1 MSRYNYFLEVS
12 AGLSYHNQASLAD
25 GCAPRLRVM
34 KHVVPG
40 KRTRTHACARR
51 QASDSLSCAWT
62 RVSRRTCAPFP
73 WSHFLFPTP
82 CTPSIG
88 ATLHLSPPPT
98 FARPAPRA
106 EAVLSARARARRP
119 QLVTWAGLIDVL
131 VGLARH
137 RKVAASALGAVGAQG
152 ACCMVQGAGCMVH
165 GAWCMVQ
172 GAGCRVQGAW
182 CMVQG
187 AGCMVQGAG
196 CMVHG
201 AWCMVHGAGR
211 RRGAGVG
218 QVTGE
223 QARRI
228 FVDMRAAG
236 VTQKKTLDKWEWEAQ
251 VPTPPSSFPY

>member
-1 MSRYNYFLEVS
+1 
-12 AGLSYHNQASLAD
+12 
-25 GCAPRLRVM
+25 
-34 KHVVPG
+34 
-40 KRTRTHACARR
+40 
-51 QASDSLSCAWT
+51 
-62 RVSRRTCAPFP
+62 
-73 WSHFLFPTP
+73 
-82 CTPSIG
+82 
-88 ATLHLSPPPT
+88 
-98 FARPAPRA
+98 
-106 EAVLSARARARRP
+106 VLSARARARRP

-152 ACCMVQGAGCMVH
+152 A
-165 GAWCMVQ
+165 WCMVQ
-172 GAGCRVQGAW
+172 GAW
-182 CMVQG
+182 
-187 AGCMVQGAG
+187 CMVQGAG

-251 VPTPPSSFPY
+251 VPPPPSSFPY